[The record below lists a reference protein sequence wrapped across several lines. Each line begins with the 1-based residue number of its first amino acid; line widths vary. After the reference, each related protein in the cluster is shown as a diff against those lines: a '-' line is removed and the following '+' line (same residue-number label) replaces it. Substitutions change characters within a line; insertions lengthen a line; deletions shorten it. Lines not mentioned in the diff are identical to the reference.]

1 MINNP
6 FRYLWRNRETLLL
19 SFLLAI
25 AVWVSAELAN
35 DPNKEDPLANVPLRL
50 VGLNEDLG
58 LIGDPPASIE
68 VRLRAPESVWDEILA
83 DPGLIQGEL
92 DLTDLGPGDYEIDVQ
107 IISGISPVQVTE
119 TLPGKV
125 RFTLEPMLTK
135 EHQIQTLLLG
145 EPALGF
151 VAEEPTLSENS
162 VEVFGPETLVNQ
174 VAEVRATMGIS
185 DLRETINTEIRPVAV
200 DENGQVIPGL
210 SLSPNSVTM
219 VLPISQASGYKDV
232 AVRVVTSG
240 RPATGYRITNILV
253 SPPTV
258 TLFSS
263 DPQLVV
269 ELPGFVDTQRFD
281 LSGTSDA
288 IDVRVTLD
296 LPDGVSI
303 VGEEQSV
310 TVQIGVEAIE
320 TSVSLTVPIVRV
332 GLAAGL
338 EAEVSPDKV
347 DVILTGPLA
356 VIEALLPEDVLV
368 FVNLNDLGAGSH
380 LVAPQWDILVEKVEI
395 ESVNPDTIEVVI
407 QVIGLPPDGSTP
419 TPTP

>member
-19 SFLLAI
+19 SFLLAT

-35 DPNKEDPLANVPLRL
+35 DPNKEDPLMNVPLQV
-50 VGLNEDLG
+50 VGLDEDLG
-58 LIGDPPASIE
+58 LIGGPPASIE

-92 DLTDLGPGDYEIDVQ
+92 NLINLGPGDYEIDVQ

-119 TLPGKV
+119 ALPGKV
-125 RFTLEPMLTK
+125 RFTLEPMVTK
-135 EHQIQTLLLG
+135 ELQIQPVLLG

-151 VAEEPTLSENS
+151 VAEDPTLSVSS
-162 VEVFGPETLVNQ
+162 VAVYGPESLVNQ
-174 VAEVRATMGIS
+174 VAEVRATMGIN
-185 DLRETINTEIRPVAV
+185 DLRETLTSEIRPIAV
-200 DENGQVIPGL
+200 DENDQVISGL
-210 SLSPNSVTM
+210 SISPDTVTAI
-219 VLPISQASGYKDV
+219 LPISQASGYKDV

-240 RPATGYRITNILV
+240 RLATGYRITNISV

-269 ELPGFVDTQRFD
+269 ELPGFVDTQQFD

-296 LPDGVSI
+296 LPDGVSV

-320 TSVSLTVPIVRV
+320 TSVSLTVPIEIG

-356 VIEALLPEDVLV
+356 VIEELLPEDVLV

-380 LVAPQWDILVEKVEI
+380 LVVTQWEILVEKVEI

-407 QVIGLPPDGSTP
+407 QVIGLLPDGGTPIP
-419 TPTP
+419 TP